1 MCQTIYLDFCVMA
14 LASGYGSRAICLL
27 QKLPVGSFYACVTV
41 GSFKKYLKR

>member
-14 LASGYGSRAICLL
+14 LASGSVSRAICLL
-27 QKLPVGSFYACVTV
+27 QKLPVGSFCACVTI